1 MAVGGCIYLDNAA
14 SSWPKA
20 PGVGEAMASFFAQ
33 PTGNP
38 GRGGHRAAVNAGRVV
53 EESRVRLARLINAP
67 DANRMILAHSATDA
81 LNTAVH
87 GVVEAALASRS
98 NGRKP
103 HAVAT
108 VLEHNAVLRPLHAL
122 QHKGLIDLTLVN
134 CDAEGFVSPDDLLAA
149 TTNHTV
155 LVAVTHASNVIGT
168 IQPVREMGHRLRAQR
183 PEALFL
189 VDSSQTVGHIRVDVA
204 GDCIDL
210 LAFPG
215 HKALLGPGGTGALFV
230 SERAYDAKASTPKMV
245 AHNQG
250 GTGGNSDDPLM
261 PREMP
266 HQFEAGTL
274 NAVGFAGLMAGL
286 TGREALDREGAHERE
301 RRAVESMLAALA
313 ETPGARVLGPRDSRR
328 RVSVVSF
335 TLNGHDAGD
344 VAATLDASFG
354 IATRAGLQC
363 APGAHQAMGTDMPAQ
378 GGECGAQGGGGAVR
392 ASPGPFTTDDEV
404 LAFARAIHAI
414 ARG

>member
-1 MAVGGCIYLDNAA
+1 MYLDNAA
-14 SSWPKA
+14 SSWPKP
-20 PGVGEAMASFFAQ
+20 PGVGEAMAAFFAQ

-38 GRGGHRAAVNAGRVV
+38 GRGGHRAAVNAGRVID
-53 EESRVRLARLINAP
+53 EARVRLARLINAADP
-67 DANRMILAHSATDA
+67 ARMILAHSATDA

-87 GVVEAALASRS
+87 GVVEGALAARS
-98 NGRKP
+98 NGARP
-103 HAVAT
+103 HVVAT

-122 QHKGLIDLTLVN
+122 EHKGLIDLTLVS
-134 CDAEGFVSPDDLLAA
+134 CDAEGFISPDDVIRA
-149 TTNHTV
+149 TTAHTV
-155 LVAVTHASNVIGT
+155 LVAATHASNVIGT
-168 IQPVREMGHRLRAQR
+168 IQPVGEMGRRLRAQR

-189 VDSSQTVGHIRVDVA
+189 VDASQTVGHITVDVDA
-204 GDCIDL
+204 DCIDL

-230 SERAYDAKASTPKMV
+230 STRAYDAKSPTARMI

-250 GTGGNSDDPLM
+250 GTGGNSDDPHM

-286 TGREALDREGAHERE
+286 TGREQLDRAGAHEAE
-301 RRAVESMLAALA
+301 KRAVNALLGALA
-313 ETPGARVLGPRDSRR
+313 ETPGARVLGPRAAEG

-335 TLNGHDAGD
+335 TLAGQDAGD
-344 VAATLDASFG
+344 VAAILDASFC
-354 IATRAGLQC
+354 IASRAGLQC
-363 APGAHQAMGTDMPAQ
+363 APGAHHAMGTDVPAQ
-378 GGECGAQGGGGAVR
+378 GGECGARGGGGAVR
-392 ASPGPFTTDDEV
+392 VSPGPYTTDEEV
-404 LAFARAIHAI
+404 ALFARAIHQI